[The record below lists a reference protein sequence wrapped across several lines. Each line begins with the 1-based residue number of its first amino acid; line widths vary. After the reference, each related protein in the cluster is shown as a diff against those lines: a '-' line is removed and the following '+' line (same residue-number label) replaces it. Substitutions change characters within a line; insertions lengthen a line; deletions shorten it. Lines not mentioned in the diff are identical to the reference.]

1 MKSILRSG
9 KSRYKESAACGKF
22 EKCQLSGYPEKAVRP
37 NAVSYLGM
45 KMDLAG
51 FSIEILTFLF
61 LAAFVAGFIDTL
73 AGGGGLIV
81 LPALMMSGIPPLL
94 ALGTNKLQGTM
105 GTATATY
112 MMLSRRRVGWH
123 EVRFLMLAAFIGAVL
138 GTIAVQF
145 IRPELLSFVIPVV
158 LLLIVIYFL
167 FSPQVV
173 DGSSR
178 PRISNGRY
186 QKIIVPCIGWYDGM
200 FGPGTGSF
208 FALAGVSLRGHGLID
223 ATAVAKTLNF
233 STNIASLIVFLLAG
247 KVVWLVGL
255 LMMVGQFTGAWG
267 GAHCLFRIPPQYLRL
282 LVVAMSLAMLTKY
295 AFSMG
300 WFNWS

>member
-1 MKSILRSG
+1 MQHVVRLKNCGL
-9 KSRYKESAACGKF
+9 AAAIRERQF
-22 EKCQLSGYPEKAVRP
+22 PRTVFYI
-37 NAVSYLGM
+37 GM

-51 FSIEILTFLF
+51 FSVEILAFLF
-61 LAAFVAGFIDTL
+61 LAAFLAGFIDTL

-112 MMLSRRRVGWH
+112 MMLTKKRVSWH
-123 EVRFLMLAAFIGAVL
+123 VVRFLMLAAFIGAVL

-167 FSPQVV
+167 FSPQVI
-173 DGSSR
+173 DGGAR
-178 PRISNGRY
+178 PRISDGKYR
-186 QKIIVPCIGWYDGM
+186 KIIVPSIGWYDGM

-223 ATAVAKTLNF
+223 ATAIAKTLNF

-267 GAHCLFRIPPQYLRL
+267 GSHCLFKIPARYLRL

-300 WFNWS
+300 WFDWR